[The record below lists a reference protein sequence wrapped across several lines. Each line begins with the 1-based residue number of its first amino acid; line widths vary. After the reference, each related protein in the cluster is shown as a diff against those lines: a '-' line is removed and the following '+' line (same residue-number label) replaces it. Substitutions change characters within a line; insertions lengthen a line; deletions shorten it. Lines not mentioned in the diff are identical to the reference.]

1 MGGWFWDRKEIFE
14 RLAVQIN
21 STVTLDTGKESPTL
35 STKEGAS
42 IRFGVKNVRRSAVC
56 FRRKGLCDRG
66 LFSCPVVQAAF
77 RLLGIVLLTLSMI
90 EAQAE
95 DLSFPLP
102 ERFHPIEIKA
112 GAANHWRMGS
122 YEVWILRGSCEIK
135 QGPLTLQS
143 REAVVWVD
151 REPESSPDLANPT
164 TPAAPSLAPDEGPIL
179 VPPTRN
185 QNESAAPQ
193 GVSPGLFPPS
203 ARLTKVILYLEG
215 RVQIASENAD
225 QPLRIQDKT
234 WFGRL
239 YTTADVNF
247 RVAQQAGEPEPYPPI
262 FARATARRNAA
273 TEGLTQ
279 SVLRPDGLFQ
289 DGSQGT
295 TPEHSTRRIRVFP
308 RGDVPIQAQWFP
320 SPQGGQWI
328 GVIDAGINLIVE
340 EPGPW
345 GAIDISADRVVIW
358 YTGDEAPNLTGEQS
372 TPPEWPLEL
381 YLEGNIVFRQG
392 DRIIYADRMYY
403 DVARRAGMIL
413 NAELLTRVPDYE
425 GYLRLKADILQQM
438 NETQF
443 FAQNLF
449 VTSSRL
455 GVPGYRLQTQFAYV
469 EDRIQPAVDPTTG
482 QVMID
487 PQTGQPTVTHH
498 PWVMARDN
506 FVYLR
511 NIPVFYWPVLA
522 GDLTRPTY
530 YLNRIRL
537 RHDSIFG
544 TQVLTNWDAFQLFG
558 IRNRPE
564 GTDWSLSLD
573 YLSERGLG
581 HGTSLTYS
589 RDGFLGLPGYATGL
603 ADFWGIYDTGL
614 DNLGR
619 GRRALVPEADYRY
632 RLLWQHRQ
640 YLSEEYQL
648 TGELGLIS
656 DRNFLEQYYEREW
669 DELKDQT
676 TSLSLKRIYGNTSWD
691 LSAGVRLNS
700 FFTQTDWLPRFDH
713 YKLGESFFND
723 AFTWYEHTS
732 LGLARF
738 RAASAPEDPADLA
751 AFSYLPWE
759 TSSLTGDP
767 LKTFSERM
775 ITRQE
780 IDWPFQLGPIKV
792 VPYALGELGHW
803 GEDRAGDS
811 LQRGYVQVG
820 ARANL
825 PIWTVNPYI
834 ENELFNVHGIAHK
847 VNFKAEALWANSNR
861 DLDRLPLYEP
871 LDDDSVEAF
880 RRRLAVLT
888 FGPTSGF
895 GGPPAPYSFD
905 ERSYAL
911 RSGLA
916 SWVTSPSMEIADDLT
931 LIRLGVEQ
939 RWQTKRGMPGSRRIV
954 DWINF
959 DTHFSLFPDSSRD
972 DFGRFVGL
980 LDYDARW
987 FVGDRLTLASTGVF
1001 DFFDS
1006 GQKLVTFGGML
1017 SRPPRGDLYVGLR
1030 ILQGPIDSTV
1040 LFLSYSYWMSPKWM
1054 STLGIS
1060 IDLGESSNI
1069 GQSFSITRIGESF
1082 LVSAGLNVDG
1092 SRDSVGVH
1100 FSIEPRFLPKRR
1112 IEEVTGARIP
1122 VAGSRGLE

>member
-1 MGGWFWDRKEIFE
+1 M
-14 RLAVQIN
+14 
-21 STVTLDTGKESPTL
+21 
-35 STKEGAS
+35 
-42 IRFGVKNVRRSAVC
+42 
-56 FRRKGLCDRG
+56 
-66 LFSCPVVQAAF
+66 
-77 RLLGIVLLTLSMI
+77 
-90 EAQAE
+90 
-95 DLSFPLP
+95 SFPLP
-102 ERFHPIEIKA
+102 GQFFPIEVKSKA
-112 GAANHWRMGS
+112 GNHWRMGS
-122 YEVWILRGSCEIK
+122 YEVWILRGSCTIR
-135 QGPLTLQS
+135 QGPLTLES
-143 REAVVWVD
+143 REAVIWVD
-151 REPESSPDLANPT
+151 RNPESALDYGNFASADSPALAR
-164 TPAAPSLAPDEGPIL
+164 DEGPIL
-179 VPPTRN
+179 TPPRSGVSG
-185 QNESAAPQ
+185 ESAETATT
-193 GVSPGLFPPS
+193 PGSLS
-203 ARLTKVILYLEG
+203 RSGRLTKAILYLEG
-215 RVQIASENAD
+215 RVRITSEDTNRPLQI
-225 QPLRIQDKT
+225 RDKS

-239 YTTADVNF
+239 YTTADLSIQVEEE
-247 RVAQQAGEPEPYPPI
+247 AGEPEPYPPI

-279 SVLRPDGLFQ
+279 SVLRPNGVSLEGPQ
-289 DGSQGT
+289 GGITGSAM
-295 TPEHSTRRIRVFP
+295 RRIRVFP

-320 SPQGGQWI
+320 APQGGQWI

-340 EPGPW
+340 ESGPW
-345 GAIDISADRVVIW
+345 GTIDVSADRVVIW
-358 YTGDEAPNLTGEQS
+358 FTGDEAPNLNGEHT
-372 TPPEWPLEL
+372 TPQQWPLEL

-392 DRIIYADRMYY
+392 DRVIYADRMYY
-403 DVARRAGMIL
+403 DVTRRAGIIL

-425 GYLRLKADILQQM
+425 GYLRLRADILQQM

-455 GVPGYRLQTQFAYV
+455 GIPGYRLQTQFAYV
-469 EDRIQPAVDPTTG
+469 EDRVQPVLDPATGHVIVDPE
-482 QVMID
+482 
-487 PQTGQPTVTHH
+487 TGQPVMTHH
-498 PWVMARDN
+498 PWALARDN

-511 NIPVFYWPVLA
+511 NVPIFYWPVLA

-564 GTDWSLSLD
+564 GMDWSLSLD

-603 ADFWGIYDTGL
+603 ADFWGIYDDDL

-632 RLLWQHRQ
+632 RFLWQHRQ

-648 TGELGLIS
+648 TGEVGLIS

-676 TSLSLKRIYGNTSWD
+676 TNISLKRIYGNSSWD

-738 RAASAPEDPADLA
+738 HAASAPKDPADLA

-780 IDWPFQLGPIKV
+780 VDWPFQIGPLKI

-820 ARANL
+820 ARADL
-825 PIWTVNPYI
+825 PFWAVNPYI
-834 ENELFNVHGIAHK
+834 ENDLFNVHGIAHK
-847 VNFKAEALWANSNR
+847 VNFKAEAFWANSNR
-861 DLDRLPLYEP
+861 DLDRLPLYDP
-871 LDDDSVEAF
+871 LDDDAVEAF

-888 FGPTSGF
+888 FGPTTGF
-895 GGPPAPYSFD
+895 GGPPAPYPFD
-905 ERSYAL
+905 ERSYAV

-954 DWINF
+954 DWITF

-987 FVGDRLTLASTGVF
+987 LVGDRLTLASTGLF

-1030 ILQGPIDSTV
+1030 VLQGPIDSTV
-1040 LFLSYSYWMSPKWM
+1040 FFLSYSYWMSPKWM
-1054 STLGIS
+1054 TTLGIS

-1069 GQSFSITRIGESF
+1069 GQSFSLTRIGESF

-1100 FSIEPRFLPKRR
+1100 FSVEPRFLPKRR
-1112 IEEVTGARIP
+1112 LEESTGARIP

>member
-1 MGGWFWDRKEIFE
+1 LIVVFAG
-14 RLAVQIN
+14 RLVLWLIAIIVVI
-21 STVTLDTGKESPTL
+21 SLTGQS
-35 STKEGAS
+35 
-42 IRFGVKNVRRSAVC
+42 
-56 FRRKGLCDRG
+56 RG
-66 LFSCPVVQAAF
+66 DDV
-77 RLLGIVLLTLSMI
+77 
-90 EAQAE
+90 
-95 DLSFPLP
+95 SFPLP
-102 ERFHPIEIKA
+102 GQFFPIEVKSKA
-112 GAANHWRMGS
+112 GNHWRMGS
-122 YEVWILRGSCEIK
+122 YEVWILRGSCTIR
-135 QGPLTLQS
+135 QGPLTLES
-143 REAVVWVD
+143 REAVIWVD
-151 REPESSPDLANPT
+151 RNPGSAPDFGASLSATSPALAR
-164 TPAAPSLAPDEGPIL
+164 DEGPIL
-179 VPPTRN
+179 TPPRSAVSG
-185 QNESAAPQ
+185 ESAETATP
-193 GVSPGLFPPS
+193 PGSLS
-203 ARLTKVILYLEG
+203 SSGRLTKVILYLEG
-215 RVQIASENAD
+215 RVRIISEDANR
-225 QPLRIQDKT
+225 PLQIQDKT

-239 YTTADVNF
+239 YTTGDLSIQVEEE
-247 RVAQQAGEPEPYPPI
+247 AGEPEPYPPI
-262 FARATARRNAA
+262 FARATTRRNAA

-279 SVLRPDGLFQ
+279 SVLRPNGFSSEGPQ
-289 DGSQGT
+289 VGITEGSM
-295 TPEHSTRRIRVFP
+295 RRIRVFP

-320 SPQGGQWI
+320 APQGGQWI

-340 EPGPW
+340 EPGAW
-345 GAIDISADRVVIW
+345 GTIDVSADRVVIW
-358 YTGDEAPNLTGEQS
+358 FTGNEAPNLDGEDT
-372 TPPEWPLEL
+372 TPQQWPLEL

-392 DRIIYADRMYY
+392 DRVIYADRMYY
-403 DVARRAGMIL
+403 DVTRRAGIIL

-425 GYLRLKADILQQM
+425 GYLRLRADILQQM

-455 GVPGYRLQTQFAYV
+455 GIPGYRLQTQFAYV
-469 EDRIQPAVDPTTG
+469 EDRIQPALDPTTG
-482 QVMID
+482 QVIID
-487 PQTGQPTVTHH
+487 PETGQPVMTHH
-498 PWVMARDN
+498 PWALARDN
-506 FVYLR
+506 FIYLR
-511 NIPVFYWPVLA
+511 NVPIFYWPVLA
-522 GDLTRPTY
+522 GDLTKPTY

-564 GTDWSLSLD
+564 GMDWSLSLD

-603 ADFWGIYDTGL
+603 ADFWGIFDNGL

-619 GRRALVPEADYRY
+619 DRRALAPEADYRY
-632 RLLWQHRQ
+632 RFLWQHRQ

-648 TGELGLIS
+648 TGEVGLIS

-676 TSLSLKRIYGNTSWD
+676 TNISLKRIYGNSSWD

-723 AFTWYEHTS
+723 AFTWYAHTS

-738 RAASAPEDPADLA
+738 RAASAPKDPADLA

-780 IDWPFQLGPIKV
+780 VDWPFQIGPLKI

-820 ARANL
+820 ARADL
-825 PIWTVNPYI
+825 PFWAVNPYI
-834 ENELFNVHGIAHK
+834 ENDLFNVHGIAHK
-847 VNFKAEALWANSNR
+847 VNFKAEAFWANSNR
-861 DLDRLPLYEP
+861 DLDRLPLYDP
-871 LDDDSVEAF
+871 LDDDAVEAF

-895 GGPPAPYSFD
+895 GGPPVPYSFD

-954 DWINF
+954 DWITF

-987 FVGDRLTLASTGVF
+987 FVGDRLTLASTGLF

-1030 ILQGPIDSTV
+1030 VLQGPIDSTV

-1054 STLGIS
+1054 TTLGIS

-1069 GQSFSITRIGESF
+1069 GQSFSLTRIGESF

-1100 FSIEPRFLPKRR
+1100 FSVEPRFLPKRR
-1112 IEEVTGARIP
+1112 LEESTGARIP